1 MCHPT
6 NPETEADKIQN
17 PFRIK
22 TWNKLGIKT
31 SLT

>member
-6 NPETEADKIQN
+6 NPETEVDKIQN